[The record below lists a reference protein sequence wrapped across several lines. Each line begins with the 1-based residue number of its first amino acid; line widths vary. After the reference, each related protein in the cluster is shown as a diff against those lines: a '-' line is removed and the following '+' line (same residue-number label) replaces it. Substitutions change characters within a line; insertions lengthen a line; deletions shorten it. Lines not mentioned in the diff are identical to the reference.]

1 MRTAEMRHFKWLPI
15 ALAVAMTSL
24 IACTA
29 EVPGQGV
36 DEDDPRAALRGLFNR
51 DILPLMQGTCAACHG
66 GSMQFIDWMA
76 PDDDFPTEYDKVLNW
91 PALVNIQE
99 PGQSRLITKGQH
111 DGRPWTADEL
121 NIINPWLAME
131 AAFGGTGEEID
142 TTDVTPLQGFNS
154 FDLGTI
160 GLTEAAGCFVEFD
173 FERSDPVAYLSNI
186 VVRDTSG
193 DGCLLESPV
202 IGVVLDSG
210 TFYDP
215 NNKFSDVTVDVG
227 PNETAPVG
235 GTLLIISWLDP
246 ADLAASATFRLKF
259 RFFGVESMG
268 SGDNNGGAG
277 AQLVDFFY
285 NNVVTN
291 CINGLNAA
299 LNCVGCHG
307 DGAAQQ
313 GAIDLGGLQA
323 VDETER
329 QQQANEIFLRSDR
342 TEPGVPGGDPW
353 IAKVDP
359 AEGVAHNGGNV
370 ADAVLIQ
377 TCYDVTADWIMMEI
391 SQ

>member
-1 MRTAEMRHFKWLPI
+1 
-15 ALAVAMTSL
+15 
-24 IACTA
+24 
-29 EVPGQGV
+29 
-36 DEDDPRAALRGLFNR
+36 
-51 DILPLMQGTCAACHG
+51 
-66 GSMQFIDWMA
+66 
-76 PDDDFPTEYDKVLNW
+76 
-91 PALVNIQE
+91 
-99 PGQSRLITKGQH
+99 
-111 DGRPWTADEL
+111 
-121 NIINPWLAME
+121 ME

-160 GLTEAAGCFVEFD
+160 GLTEAAGCFIEFD